1 MLSLELEG
9 LGLTLRFPDEVTM
22 AQIRLHPIT
31 QEQGAGRGVFAGGM
45 SGAGFGGDDCVCG
58 HCDAVMFVDFNPY
71 LLLGDFVF
79 QCRVCSEFNERPMA
93 AEASPPLLPE
103 DS

>member
-1 MLSLELEG
+1 
-9 LGLTLRFPDEVTM
+9 
-22 AQIRLHPIT
+22 
-31 QEQGAGRGVFAGGM
+31 
-45 SGAGFGGDDCVCG
+45 
-58 HCDAVMFVDFNPY
+58 VMFVDFNPY

-93 AEASPPLLPE
+93 AEASPPLLPG